1 MSIDSTQLLEG
12 RYRGANPV
20 ATLLQVFRPDWGHL
34 ALAVLFFVLKHSP
47 VWVLPWMTA
56 HIIDL
61 LNRPGGAD
69 WPALG
74 WSAGILAVIIAQNV
88 PSAVV
93 YVRQLSIAVRNAE
106 LRLRS
111 AIVRRLQHLSI
122 GYYTRQSAGVLQT
135 KLVRDVEAIEQ
146 VTRQLFEAGLSTT
159 TNMIAAVIVTAM
171 RAPGFLLFFVVA
183 APLAVLLV
191 RRLRRP
197 MERRNSE
204 FRRQVERMSAQL
216 MEITSLVPV
225 TRAHSLEEV
234 EIARADAQLAEVRAA
249 GLELDGI
256 NALFG
261 ASGWVLLQL
270 FSVLCLV
277 TAAAMYWTQWVPIT
291 LGDVVMLT
299 TYFTSITNALLGL
312 VSLLPSIS
320 RGFESVRSI
329 GEVLESPDLE
339 QNEGKVRVGDVR
351 GAYHFEDVSFSYP
364 EGEAAALR
372 GFTLEVRAGEV
383 VALVGP
389 SGAGKSTV
397 LSMVIGFVRPSRGR
411 LLLDDRDMN
420 ELDLRSVRRGLSVVP
435 QDTIL
440 FHGSIR
446 DNVAYG
452 APGLDDRRIW
462 SALEAA
468 NAAEFVKELPQ
479 GIDTRVGERG
489 ARLSGGQKQRLAIA
503 RAILRDPR
511 VLILDEATSALDTA
525 SERLVQEALGRLFAG
540 RTTFIVAHR
549 LSTIRHAHRIVVLDH
564 GRIQQVGSH
573 DALIAQPGLYQ
584 TLAQTQLR

>member
-1 MSIDSTQLLEG
+1 MSIDSTRLLEG
-12 RYRGANPV
+12 RYRGASPV
-20 ATLLQVFRPDWGHL
+20 WTLLQLFRPDWGHL
-34 ALAVLFFVLKHSP
+34 ALALMFFILKHSP

-61 LNRPGGAD
+61 LNKPGGQD
-69 WPALG
+69 WNGLA

-93 YVRQLSIAVRNAE
+93 YVRQLSLAVRNVE

-122 GYYTRQSAGVLQT
+122 GYYTRQSAGVLQS

-146 VTRQLFEAGLSTT
+146 VTRQIFDAGLSTS
-159 TNMIAAVIVTAM
+159 TNVIAAVVVTAT
-171 RAPGFLLFFVVA
+171 RAPGFLIFFVAA

-191 RRLRRP
+191 RMLRRP
-197 MERRNSE
+197 IERRNSE
-204 FRRQVERMSAQL
+204 FRRQVERLSAQL
-216 MEITSLVPV
+216 IEITTLVPV
-225 TRAHSLEEV
+225 TRAHSLEDV

-256 NALFG
+256 NALLG

-270 FSVLCLV
+270 FSVVCLV
-277 TAAAMYWTQWVPIT
+277 TAAAMYWTQWLPIT

-312 VSLLPSIS
+312 VALLPGIA
-320 RGFESVRSI
+320 RGLESVRSI

-339 QNEGKVRVGDVR
+339 QNEGKLRVADLR
-351 GAYHFEDVSFSYP
+351 GAYRFENVSFTYP
-364 EGEAAALR
+364 EGEAAALHD
-372 GFTLEVRAGEV
+372 FTLEVAPGEII
-383 VALVGP
+383 ALVGP

-411 LLLDDRDMN
+411 LLLDGRDMN
-420 ELDLRSVRRGLSVVP
+420 TLDLRSVRRGLSVVP

-452 APGLDDRRIW
+452 APGIDDARVW
-462 SALEAA
+462 AALRDA
-468 NAAEFVKELPQ
+468 NAAEFVEELPE
-479 GIDTRVGERG
+479 GLDTRLGERG

-511 VLILDEATSALDTA
+511 VLVLDEATSALDTA
-525 SERLVQEALGRLFAG
+525 SERLIQEALGRLLAG

-564 GRIQQVGSH
+564 GRIVQVGAH
-573 DALIAQPGLYQ
+573 DALLAQPGLYRQ
-584 TLAQTQLR
+584 LAQNIG

>member
-1 MSIDSTQLLEG
+1 MPTDSTQLLEG
-12 RYRGANPV
+12 RYRGASPV
-20 ATLLQVFRPDWGHL
+20 WTLLQVFKPDWGHL
-34 ALAVLFFVLKHSP
+34 ALAVFFFILKHSP

-61 LNRPGGAD
+61 LSQSKTPD
-69 WPALG
+69 WPALA

-88 PSAVV
+88 PSAVA
-93 YVRQLSIAVRNAE
+93 YVRQVSLAVRNAE

-122 GYYTRQSAGVLQT
+122 GYYTRQSAGVLQS

-146 VTRQLFEAGLSTT
+146 VTRQLFDAGLSTLT
-159 TNMIAAVIVTAM
+159 GMTAAVIVTAL
-171 RAPGFLLFFVVA
+171 RAPGFLIFFVVA

-191 RRLRRP
+191 RVLRRP
-197 MERRNSE
+197 IERRNTE
-204 FRRQVERMSAQL
+204 FRRQVERLSAQL
-216 MEITSLVPV
+216 IEITTLVPV
-225 TRAHSLEEV
+225 TRAHSLEDV

-270 FSVLCLV
+270 FSMLCLV
-277 TAAAMYWTQWVPIT
+277 TAAAMYWTQWLPIT

-299 TYFTSITNALLGL
+299 TYFTSIMNALLGL
-312 VSLLPSIS
+312 IGLLPGIS
-320 RGFESVRSI
+320 RGLESVRSI

-339 QNEGKVRVGDVR
+339 QNEGKLRVNELR
-351 GAYHFEDVSFSYP
+351 GAYRFEDVSFAYP
-364 EGEAAALR
+364 EGEAAALHD
-372 GFTLEVRAGEV
+372 FTLDVAPGEII
-383 VALVGP
+383 ALVGP

-397 LSMVIGFVRPSRGR
+397 LSMIIGFVRPSRGR
-411 LLLDDRDMN
+411 LLLDGRDMN
-420 ELDLRSVRRGLSVVP
+420 TLDLRSIRRGLSVVP

-440 FHGSIR
+440 FHGNIR

-452 APGLDDRRIW
+452 AADIDDKKVW
-462 SALEAA
+462 AALEDA
-468 NAAEFVKELPQ
+468 NAAEFVRTLPE
-479 GIDTRVGERG
+479 GLDTRLGERG

-511 VLILDEATSALDTA
+511 VLVLDEATSALDNA
-525 SERLVQEALGRLFAG
+525 SERLVQEAFGRLFAG

-564 GRIQQVGSH
+564 GRIVQIGTH
-573 DALIAQPGLYQ
+573 EALLAQPGLYRQ
-584 TLAQTQLR
+584 LAKNIG

>member
-1 MSIDSTQLLEG
+1 
-12 RYRGANPV
+12 
-20 ATLLQVFRPDWGHL
+20 
-34 ALAVLFFVLKHSP
+34 
-47 VWVLPWMTA
+47 
-56 HIIDL
+56 
-61 LNRPGGAD
+61 
-69 WPALG
+69 
-74 WSAGILAVIIAQNV
+74 
-88 PSAVV
+88 VV
-93 YVRQLSIAVRNAE
+93 
-106 LRLRS
+106 
-111 AIVRRLQHLSI
+111 
-122 GYYTRQSAGVLQT
+122 
-135 KLVRDVEAIEQ
+135 DVEA
-146 VTRQLFEAGLSTT
+146 VASG
-159 TNMIAAVIVTAM
+159 AM
-171 RAPGFLLFFVVA
+171 SR
-183 APLAVLLV
+183 
-191 RRLRRP
+191 
-197 MERRNSE
+197 
-204 FRRQVERMSAQL
+204 RRQASRC
-216 MEITSLVPV
+216 SL
-225 TRAHSLEEV
+225 R
-234 EIARADAQLAEVRAA
+234 
-249 GLELDGI
+249 I

-411 LLLDDRDMN
+411 LLLD
-420 ELDLRSVRRGLSVVP
+420 G
-435 QDTIL
+435 
-440 FHGSIR
+440 R

-468 NAAEFVKELPQ
+468 NAAEFVKELHQ